1 MSEWSELI
9 PKPRSRFIQVK
20 CPDCGYEQVI
30 FGNATVIVK
39 CNVCD
44 AELAK
49 PSGGRAKI
57 RGEIVDIFE

>member
-1 MSEWSELI
+1 
-9 PKPRSRFIQVK
+9 VK
-20 CPDCGYEQVI
+20 CPDCEYEQVI
-30 FGNATVIVK
+30 FGNATIIVK